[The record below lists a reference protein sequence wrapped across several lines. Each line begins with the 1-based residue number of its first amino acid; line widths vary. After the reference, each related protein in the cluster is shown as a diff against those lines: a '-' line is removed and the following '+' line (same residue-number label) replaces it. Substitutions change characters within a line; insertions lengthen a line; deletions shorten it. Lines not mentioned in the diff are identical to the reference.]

1 MPVFNGEKYF
11 ELALKS
17 ALDQD
22 YQELEIIVVDDG
34 SLDLRYVENICTG
47 HQDKRI
53 KFYRKENGGVGS
65 ALNYAIN
72 KASGK
77 YISWL
82 SHDDTYET
90 NKISAQV
97 KYIES
102 MTDNRC
108 AIYSSYK
115 VIDENNEV
123 LAEVNVESEV
133 KKAITSLGPLEYGVL
148 HGCSVLIPRELMT
161 YLGLFREDLK
171 FVQDYEFWL
180 RCIKNGIK
188 FHLLNEPLV
197 NSRRHKEQN
206 GTKNNTSAENYTLWK
221 NITDHWITE
230 VENEFDNLGTKLNL
244 TLTYYRFFEKIHNEI
259 YEVDMSGSLENL
271 KRYEKNLLAKKRID
285 VIIPAKYRLFQT
297 ERALLSALSQDHKNL
312 NITIVDDNEIKS
324 IPSIYEEL
332 IPRNTKNELAQ
343 VIKNTNKQGV
353 SGARNQAI
361 QNSNSDYLCLLDND
375 DYLMPGKLSEQIRTM
390 LINELDFSWTNY
402 YRNDTILGKTY
413 FVDSNIDL
421 SKSQNWKKQLLHN
434 FPIHPSTV
442 MVKTDLAKKF
452 LKFPENESIGEDIL
466 CFFNFFKLS
475 NPKIGFLFK
484 ALTYVEYTKK
494 SSNEKPEN
502 QKYFKNIFA
511 KVLAETS
518 KSSIRSLEE
527 RILIDSA
534 DSHGF
539 STVDREHKCIQ
550 NRRENISQLALSAI
564 KKLIWYV
571 DLKLGY
577 PRVFRTPFFKFLI
590 KSLRSRSSLI

>member
-11 ELALKS
+11 QLALKS
-17 ALDQD
+17 ALNQD

-34 SLDLRYVENICTG
+34 SLDLTYVENICTEQ
-47 HQDKRI
+47 QDKRI

-133 KKAITSLGPLEYGVL
+133 KKAVTSLGPLEYGVL

-161 YLGLFREDLK
+161 DLGLFREDLK

-180 RCIKNGIK
+180 RCIQTGIK

-197 NSRRHKEQN
+197 NSRKHKEQN
-206 GTKNNTSAENYTLWK
+206 GTKNNTSVENYTLWK
-221 NITDHWITE
+221 DITDHWITE
-230 VENEFDNLGTKLNL
+230 VEKEFENLGTRLNL
-244 TLTYYRFFEKIHNEI
+244 TLRYRRFFETIHNDVN
-259 YEVDMSGSLENL
+259 EVDMSGSLENL
-271 KRYEKNLLAKKRID
+271 KRYEKNLLAQKKID
-285 VIIPAKYRLFQT
+285 VIIPARHRLFQT
-297 ERALLSALSQDHKNL
+297 ERAMLSALYQDHKNL
-312 NITIVDDNEIKS
+312 NIIIVDDNETKS
-324 IPSIYEEL
+324 SHSMYEEL
-332 IPRNTKNELAQ
+332 ISKNTENELVQ

-353 SGARNQAI
+353 SAARNQAI
-361 QNSNSDYLCLLDND
+361 QNSNSDYLCLLDSD
-375 DYLMPGKLSEQIRTM
+375 DYFTPGKLSEQLGVM

-402 YRNDTILGKTY
+402 YRNDKILYKTY
-413 FVDSNIDL
+413 FIDSNIDL
-421 SKSQNWKKQLLHN
+421 SKNQNWKEELLHN

-452 LKFPENESIGEDIL
+452 LNFPENESIGEDIL
-466 CFFNFFKLS
+466 CFFNFFKFS
-475 NPKIGFLFK
+475 NPKIGFLSR
-484 ALTYVEYTKK
+484 ALTYVEYTKN

-502 QKYFKNIFA
+502 QKYFKNVFA
-511 KVLAETS
+511 KVLDETS
-518 KSSIRSLEE
+518 KSSIRSLEA
-527 RILIDSA
+527 RILIDSE

-539 STVDREHKCIQ
+539 ITVDRNHQCIQ
-550 NRRENISQLALSAI
+550 NRRKNILQVVLSAI
-564 KKLIWYV
+564 KKLIWFA

-590 KSLRSRSSLI
+590 KFLRQ

>member
-34 SLDLRYVENICTG
+34 SLDLRYVENICTEQ
-47 HQDKRI
+47 QDKRI

-102 MTDNRC
+102 MTTTRC

-115 VIDENNEV
+115 VINENSEV
-123 LAEVNVESEV
+123 ITEVNVESEV
-133 KKAITSLGPLEYGVL
+133 KKAVTSLGPLEYGVL

-161 YLGLFREDLK
+161 DLGLFREDLK

-180 RCIKNGIK
+180 RCIQTGIK

-197 NSRRHKEQN
+197 NSRKHKEQN
-206 GTKNNTSAENYTLWK
+206 GTKNNTSVENYTLWK
-221 NITDHWITE
+221 DITDHWITE
-230 VENEFDNLGTKLNL
+230 VEKEFENLGTRLNL
-244 TLTYYRFFEKIHNEI
+244 TLRYRRFFETIHNDVN
-259 YEVDMSGSLENL
+259 EVDMSGSIENL
-271 KRYEKNLLAKKRID
+271 KRYEKNLLAQKKID
-285 VIIPAKYRLFQT
+285 VIIPAKRRLFQT
-297 ERALLSALSQDHKNL
+297 ERAMLSALYQDHKNL
-312 NITIVDDNEIKS
+312 NIIIVDDNETKS
-324 IPSIYEEL
+324 SHSMYEEL
-332 IPRNTKNELAQ
+332 ISKNTKNELVQ
-343 VIKNTNKQGV
+343 VLKNTNKQGV
-353 SGARNQAI
+353 SAARNQAI
-361 QNSNSDYLCLLDND
+361 QNSNSDYLCLLDSD
-375 DYLMPGKLSEQIRTM
+375 DYFTPGKLSEQLGVM

-402 YRNDTILGKTY
+402 YRNDRILNKTY
-413 FVDSNIDL
+413 FINSNIDL
-421 SKSQNWKKQLLHN
+421 SKNQNWREALLDN

-452 LKFPENESIGEDIL
+452 LNFPENESIGEDLL
-466 CFFNFFKLS
+466 CFFNFFKFS
-475 NPKIGFLFK
+475 NPKIGFLAR
-484 ALTYVEYTKK
+484 ALTYVEYTKN

-502 QKYFKNIFA
+502 QKYFKNVFA
-511 KVLAETS
+511 KVLDETS

-527 RILIDSA
+527 RILIDSE

-539 STVDREHKCIQ
+539 ITVDRNHQCIQ
-550 NRRENISQLALSAI
+550 IRRKNKLQVVLSAI
-564 KKLIWYV
+564 KKLIWFA

-590 KSLRSRSSLI
+590 KFLRQ